1 MLRLEKIEIAGF
13 KSVGENV
20 RVLFSPSNV
29 SIIYGQ
35 NGSGKT
41 SLLKVLHAVFSQDES
56 TLLEN
61 EITKIIIDYSQ
72 DSEFKRISIE
82 KIVKDIDHKNE
93 IKSYYDWSELA
104 ESDLFDAS
112 SLSLGVDRGM
122 TNQTIKID
130 PRIIYDFFRSPQGR
144 KYSREMNVINLSE
157 ELSDH
162 IRIYQSRYRNRTN
175 NTSLE
180 FEKKNLYL
188 QSIKMDSIEEILMKH
203 YKAARLTATKRIQS
217 ALFDTLSVAISLD
230 DNVGPHK
237 KNSIPSNFNQLI
249 MENSARIIE
258 ALDDG
263 SENNFKTKVIQI
275 LTEPKLVE
283 ELDKLKDHPI
293 LSQLLINMIN
303 ELKLEKQMLSSI
315 NLLID
320 TFNSFLIRNKEL
332 VVSNDRVYIKAGES
346 EHSINELSS
355 GERHILTFLSLVL
368 FEGGKRDFLI
378 IDEPEISLNLRWQ
391 RLLMSLFSELV
402 PETQIIVA
410 SHSPSLANN
419 NPNFLCELES
429 IKD

>member
-61 EITKIIIDYSQ
+61 EITRIIIDYSQ
-72 DSEFKRISIE
+72 GSEFKRISIE

-180 FEKKNLYL
+180 FEKRTY
-188 QSIKMDSIEEILMKH
+188 IC
-203 YKAARLTATKRIQS
+203 
-217 ALFDTLSVAISLD
+217 SLLKWI
-230 DNVGPHK
+230 VLK
-237 KNSIPSNFNQLI
+237 K
-249 MENSARIIE
+249 
-258 ALDDG
+258 
-263 SENNFKTKVIQI
+263 
-275 LTEPKLVE
+275 
-283 ELDKLKDHPI
+283 
-293 LSQLLINMIN
+293 
-303 ELKLEKQMLSSI
+303 
-315 NLLID
+315 
-320 TFNSFLIRNKEL
+320 
-332 VVSNDRVYIKAGES
+332 Y
-346 EHSINELSS
+346 
-355 GERHILTFLSLVL
+355 
-368 FEGGKRDFLI
+368 
-378 IDEPEISLNLRWQ
+378 
-391 RLLMSLFSELV
+391 
-402 PETQIIVA
+402 
-410 SHSPSLANN
+410 
-419 NPNFLCELES
+419 
-429 IKD
+429 